1 MISSTGEACAP
12 PPIRRPQR
20 PRGHEEETHVA
31 RNCTREVQELPPRQQ
46 QMRADGGGEVEPEGQ
61 EQPRE
66 QPRSGAEE
74 RGLAE
79 DWSDPTS
86 ARAPRQPPRLVA
98 ELAATAATSPASP
111 TRAIDVG
118 VARVRPRGGSRG
130 EGERHVQIEVLRE
143 PAS

>member
-61 EQPRE
+61 EQPS
-66 QPRSGAEE
+66 SGAEK
-74 RGLAE
+74 RGLA
-79 DWSDPTS
+79 DWSDRAS
-86 ARAPRQPPRLVA
+86 AESSALGTRA
-98 ELAATAATSPASP
+98 ELAGGRGASW
-111 TRAIDVG
+111 
-118 VARVRPRGGSRG
+118 
-130 EGERHVQIEVLRE
+130 ERWPPLRKGKFTY
-143 PAS
+143 SWYFL